1 MKKLFLACLFFLA
14 PMLGAQPS
22 QFEIPSLD
30 GGMQSNPSPNRI
42 PDNSAAL
49 IQNFYTDIEKL
60 GIERKGYEKRDETV
74 LGGGNAVTGLWR
86 FLDVTGQEW
95 IISFSSK
102 TFYKN
107 ISGGTP
113 ASFGL
118 SATVTEESDC
128 VAHLGKF
135 WCVNGTDSLWWFDG
149 TATTG
154 TVAGAPLGTLIE
166 KWRNR
171 LVIANIAGSLSTI
184 RFSESSDGTNWTL
197 GGNPTDPYSIQ
208 IGGAIDG
215 QGVTCLYGAYRDNL
229 IAGRKFDL
237 WAHSGFNQSDVVTRN
252 ISSQVGCIQDGSVRE
267 KGNALLFMSN
277 RGMESLLG
285 LSIEPISEPVRD
297 IFDIV
302 VKNTAGDRN
311 ISVTSEADLED
322 GTIST
327 ATWLAT
333 SIQSG
338 FVVLATNTAVDDFVD
353 TSSTNFD
360 AGTLT
365 NVTAAD
371 KIGKVTLSSTAAE
384 NVHSCIG
391 VPIGFT
397 SGCIAPYY
405 ALSYGFKLSTGMTLG
420 AVTLKVLKKGNP
432 GDYGVRVL
440 NDNASEPGTLIQNLT
455 NIDISEISA
464 TTGPGEDVIL
474 STTSGGVVLS
484 SGTRY
489 WIQVYPLGACSD
501 PEIEPYLQAGILAGC
516 LDDDTLRY
524 ANEGAGPYTNSPYVI
539 LYGSYYDLTGNI
551 LSQTFDT
558 EITTT
563 NWLWNW
569 GTFTAGSTLN
579 GQTITYEIQTASSA
593 FGTWGGLTSITS
605 GATSSTATVKQ
616 FIRYKASLST
626 DDQSETPELED
637 VTIAMSTR
645 LRPGGIFTSAPV
657 SVGTDITAWR
667 SVSFVDTQDSGTISY
682 EFNASTEPLV
692 VDWASGDW
700 ESINS
705 GGVPSL
711 STRPY
716 AGIRATF
723 ATTVATSS
731 VLMDGFS
738 ITWREGSAPKVK
750 SIEYD
755 ARYWIALTTNT
766 ESGSFNDIVM
776 VYQRN
781 NTWTMLKGINAAS
794 FALWNENLYSGDSSG
809 VGYVYKQDIG
819 TADDGSAI
827 TSKITTKSYDLGKFN
842 KEKSFRNLYVN
853 YNSKSNFT
861 GDFDV
866 TYSLDQSTTTIS
878 LGTLD
883 MTNTSPTSIKKMPFP
898 LSDIVEGREVQYSIR
913 KSGTGNRLKLYD
925 MLTEFE
931 LKEAR

>member
-22 QFEIPSLD
+22 QFEVPDLQS
-30 GGMQSNPSPNRI
+30 GMYSNASPNRI
-42 PDNSAAL
+42 PGNSAAL

-60 GIERKGYEKRDETV
+60 GIERNGYEKRDETV

-86 FLDVTGQEW
+86 FIDTSGQEF

-102 TFYKN
+102 TFYSN
-107 ISGGTP
+107 ASGGTP
-113 ASFGL
+113 TAFGL
-118 SATVTEESDC
+118 SATTTEEPDC

-135 WCVNGTDSLWWFDG
+135 WCVNGVDYLWWFDG
-149 TATTG
+149 SSTS
-154 TVAGAPLGTLIE
+154 TVPTAPLGTLIE

-208 IGGAIDG
+208 IGGANDG

-302 VKNTAGDRN
+302 VKNTSGDRN
-311 ISVTSEADLED
+311 ITVTTEDDLND

-327 ATWLAT
+327 STWLST
-333 SIQSG
+333 SLNSG

-353 TSSTNFD
+353 TSSTNFN

-365 NVTAAD
+365 NVES
-371 KIGKVTLSSTAAE
+371 I
-384 NVHSCIG
+384 
-391 VPIGFT
+391 
-397 SGCIAPYY
+397 
-405 ALSYGFKLSTGMTLG
+405 TGQ
-420 AVTLKVLKKGNP
+420 VTLK
-432 GDYGVRVL
+432 
-440 NDNASEPGTLIQNLT
+440 
-455 NIDISEISA
+455 
-464 TTGPGEDVIL
+464 
-474 STTSGGVVLS
+474 SGAIYS
-484 SGTRY
+484 SGTAAGEPFTASCVDAAFSQQFVPFETGTVTDMCVKTRRTGSPGDHTFRLMSDSADSPNAVLDSTNVDSDTVSTDAGGVEFCSSFTGAVEITAGTKY
-489 WIQVYPLGACSD
+489 WVELENDGACDANNRLRFSR
-501 PEIEPYLQAGILAGC
+501 EIDNPPYDYLFGNSLQGVNTDQLGYLKIFAGG
-516 LDDDTLRY
+516 RY
-524 ANEGAGPYTNSPYVI
+524 TPTSGDIVSQAFDVGFTTNSW
-539 LYGSYYDLTGNI
+539 LWEWDLFSATSTLLTG
-551 LSQTFDT
+551 
-558 EITTT
+558 
-563 NWLWNW
+563 
-569 GTFTAGSTLN
+569 TAIS
-579 GQTITYEIQTASSA
+579 YEIQTSSA
-593 FGTWGGLTSITS
+593 SDGVWGGLVSIDS
-605 GATSSTATVKQ
+605 DDTSSTATVKQ
-616 FIRYKASLST
+616 FIRYKASLASDST
-626 DDQSETPELED
+626 NYSPVLED
-637 VTIAMSTR
+637 VTISMSDR
-645 LRPGGIFTSAPV
+645 LRPSGIYTSAPQN
-657 SVGTDITAWR
+657 VGTAITAWR
-667 SVSFVDTQDSGTISY
+667 SVSFVDIQTDGTISY
-682 EFNASTEPLV
+682 EFNASTESLV
-692 VDWASGDW
+692 ADFNPSSWT
-700 ESINS
+700 SINS
-705 GGVPSL
+705 GAVPTN
-711 STRPY
+711 STAPY
-716 AGIRATF
+716 AAIRATF
-723 ATTVATSS
+723 ATTIVTSS
-731 VLMDGFS
+731 VLMNGFS

-766 ESGSFNDIVM
+766 ASGSYNDIVM

-809 VGYVYKQDIG
+809 VGYVYKQDVG
-819 TADDGSAI
+819 NADDGSAI

-853 YNSKSNFT
+853 YNSKSNFV
-861 GDFDV
+861 GDFNV

-898 LSDIVEGREVQYSIR
+898 LSDIVEGREVQYSIK
-913 KSGTGNRLKLYD
+913 KSDTGNRLKLYD